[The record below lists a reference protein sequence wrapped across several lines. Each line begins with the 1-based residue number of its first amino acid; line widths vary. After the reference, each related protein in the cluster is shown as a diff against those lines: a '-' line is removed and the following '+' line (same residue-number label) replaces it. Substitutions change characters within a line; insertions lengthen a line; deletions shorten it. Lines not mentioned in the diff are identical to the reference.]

1 MALEACGMHVVIIGL
16 GEVGRHLIRALEPD
30 GHDIVAIDH
39 SESAVSYVDDKFD
52 VATIVGYGASEELL
66 DQASVSRAELVVAVT
81 DHDEVNLVSALI
93 AKGAGAKRVV
103 ARTQGTEFARSR
115 QGIRYGFLGVDVA
128 INPSVLVAQELVK
141 VARSHG
147 AVEVI
152 DLSQDR
158 IELVQVEVT
167 EKSKYVH
174 RPLSSVPFKNSL
186 VAAIVR
192 KGELFVPGGADN
204 LLPSDR
210 LYLVG
215 RPSDLPAAEDLF
227 TARRQTKRA
236 CIAGGGLT
244 GEMVARAL
252 LEDGAKV
259 AVIESNKR
267 RAEELKVSLPES
279 VDVIEGDATDT
290 PTLVN
295 EEIGS
300 YELFAAATASD
311 ERNLMAALLARRMG
325 VPQTAAV
332 VHKPESMPIYRQL
345 GIDIVVSP
353 RTVASDRILRFGRQ
367 SQLKTLTKLSDGQAE
382 VLEIDA
388 VHGSRAVGTPL
399 RQLNL
404 PRGALVSAIVHDDQ
418 VIIPNGD
425 SQIQV
430 GDSVIV
436 LVTKR
441 ARSTVERLFRPGLL

>member
-1 MALEACGMHVVIIGL
+1 MHVVIIGL

-39 SESAVSYVDDKFD
+39 SEAAIAYVDDKFD
-52 VATIVGYGASEELL
+52 VATMVGYGASEELL
-66 DQASVSRAELVVAVT
+66 EQAGVSRADLFVAVT

-93 AKGAGAKRVV
+93 AKEAGAKRVV
-103 ARTQGTEFARSR
+103 ARTQGVEFARSR
-115 QGIRYGFLGVDVA
+115 QGLRYGFLGVDVT

-141 VARSHG
+141 IARSHG

-167 EKSKYVH
+167 DKSRFIH
-174 RPLSSVPFKNSL
+174 RPLSSVPLKDAL

-204 LLPSDR
+204 LLPGDR

-215 RPSDLPAAEDLF
+215 RPADLPMAEDLF
-227 TARRQTKRA
+227 TAKRQTRRA

-244 GEMVARAL
+244 GEMVARSL

-259 AVIESNKR
+259 AIIESNKK
-267 RAEELKVSLPES
+267 RAEELTVSLPDM

-300 YELFAAATASD
+300 YELFAAATPSD
-311 ERNLMAALLARRMG
+311 ELNLMAALLARRMG
-325 VPQTAAV
+325 VAQTAAV

-353 RTVASDRILRFGRQ
+353 RTVASDRILRYSRR
-367 SQLKTLTKLSDGQAE
+367 SHLKSLTKLSDGQAE

-388 VHGSRAVGTPL
+388 VHGSRAVGTSL

-404 PRGALVSAIVHDDQ
+404 PRGALISAIVHDDQ
-418 VIIPNGD
+418 VVIPGGD
-425 SQIQV
+425 DQISV

-436 LVTKR
+436 LVTKG

>member
-1 MALEACGMHVVIIGL
+1 MGASSMHVVIIGL

-39 SESAVSYVDDKFD
+39 SQSVVDLVDEKFD

-66 DQASVSRAELVVAVT
+66 EQASISRADLCIAVT
-81 DHDEVNLVSALI
+81 DHDEVNLVAALI
-93 AKGAGAKRVV
+93 AKTAGAKRVV
-103 ARTQGTEFARSR
+103 ARTQGIEFARSR
-115 QGIRYGFLGVDVA
+115 QGVRHDFLGVDVT

-167 EKSKYVH
+167 EKSKYCH
-174 RPLSSVPFKNSL
+174 RPLSSVPFKNAL
-186 VAAIVR
+186 VAAVVR
-192 KGELFVPGGADN
+192 NKELFVPGGADN
-204 LLPSDR
+204 LLEGDR
-210 LYLVG
+210 IFLIG
-215 RPSDLPAAEDLF
+215 RPSDLPAAEELF
-227 TARRQTKRA
+227 TARRQTRKA

-259 AVIESNKR
+259 AIIESNKK
-267 RAEELKVSLPES
+267 RAEELIVSLPEG

-295 EEIGS
+295 EQVGS

-311 ERNLMAALLARRMG
+311 ELNLMAALLASRMG
-325 VPQTAAV
+325 VAQTAAV

-367 SQLKTLTKLSDGQAE
+367 SNLQSLTELNGGQAE
-382 VLEIDA
+382 VLEIKA
-388 VHGSRAVGTPL
+388 AHGSRAAGTPL
-399 RQLNL
+399 RQLSL
-404 PRGALVSAIVHDDQ
+404 PRGALIGAIVNNEQ
-418 VIIPNGD
+418 VIIPNGN

-436 LVTKR
+436 LVTKG
-441 ARSTVERLFRPGLL
+441 ARSTVERLFRPGVL

>member
-1 MALEACGMHVVIIGL
+1 MHVVIIGL

-39 SESAVSYVDDKFD
+39 SESVVAYVDEKFD

-66 DQASVSRAELVVAVT
+66 EQAGISRADLCVAVT
-81 DHDEVNLVSALI
+81 DHDEVNLVAALI
-93 AKGAGAKRVV
+93 AKNAGAKRVV
-103 ARTQGTEFARSR
+103 ARTQGIEFARSR
-115 QGIRYGFLGVDVA
+115 QGVRYDFLGVDVT

-152 DLSQDR
+152 DLSQNR

-167 EKSKYVH
+167 DKSKYCH
-174 RPLSSVPFKNSL
+174 RPLSSVPFKNAL

-192 KGELFVPGGADN
+192 DDKLFVPGGADD
-204 LLPSDR
+204 LRLGDR
-210 LYLVG
+210 IYLVG
-215 RPSDLPAAEDLF
+215 RPSDLPAAEELF
-227 TARRQTKRA
+227 TARRQTRRA

-259 AVIESNKR
+259 AIIESNKR
-267 RAEELKVSLPES
+267 RAEELKVSLPEV

-295 EEIGS
+295 EEVGS

-311 ERNLMAALLARRMG
+311 ELNLMAALLARRMG

-332 VHKPESMPIYRQL
+332 VHKPESMPIYQQL

-353 RTVASDRILRFGRQ
+353 RTVASDRILKFGRQ
-367 SQLKTLTKLSDGQAE
+367 TDLECLTELYGGQAE
-382 VLEIDA
+382 VWEMKA
-388 VHGSRAVGTPL
+388 AHGCRATGAPL
-399 RQLNL
+399 RQLSL
-404 PRGALVSAIVHDDQ
+404 PRGALISAVVHNDE
-418 VIIPNGD
+418 VIIPNGN

-436 LVTKR
+436 LVTKGAR
-441 ARSTVERLFRPGLL
+441 ATVERLFRPGLL